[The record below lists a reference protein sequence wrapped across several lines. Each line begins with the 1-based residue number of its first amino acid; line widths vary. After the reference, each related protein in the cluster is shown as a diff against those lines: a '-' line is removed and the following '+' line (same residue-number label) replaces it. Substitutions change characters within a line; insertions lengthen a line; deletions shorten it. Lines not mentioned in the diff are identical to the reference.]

1 MSDQQKPTS
10 AIGQAMPFVTA
21 GLLIASFLWR
31 TLTAAHE
38 YPVRSEQVMTML
50 IDLGLIAGL
59 YGMRQRLPA
68 ALFWIALASGVGLFH
83 DGGVFRC
90 HKGAAPAGGEKS
102 THTKYT
108 SK

>member
-1 MSDQQKPTS
+1 MSDQRKPAG

-38 YPVRSEQVMTML
+38 YPMRSEQVMTML

-68 ALFWIALASGVGLFH
+68 ALFWIALVCGIGLFLIRLNSDASWWTGH
-83 DGGVFRC
+83 LAYSILPR
-90 HKGAAPAGGEKS
+90 
-102 THTKYT
+102 
-108 SK
+108 

>member
-1 MSDQQKPTS
+1 MNEQRKPTG

-38 YPVRSEQVMTML
+38 YPMRSEQVMTML

-68 ALFWIALASGVGLFH
+68 ALFWIALVCGIGLFLIRLNGDASWWTGH
-83 DGGVFRC
+83 LAYSLLPR
-90 HKGAAPAGGEKS
+90 
-102 THTKYT
+102 
-108 SK
+108 

>member
-21 GLLIASFLWR
+21 SLLIASFLWR

-68 ALFWIALASGVGLFH
+68 ALFWIALASGVGLFLIRLNSDASWWTGH
-83 DGGVFRC
+83 LAFSILPR
-90 HKGAAPAGGEKS
+90 
-102 THTKYT
+102 
-108 SK
+108 